1 MLRQLRN
8 KKRIE
13 IDFARSQ
20 SKSLILRKALLISGL
35 VLFLYAI
42 WQSFTVNQT
51 VTLLERELHTPV
63 QVVKPRLAVESEF
76 EKAMHQADTEIKVAW
91 PSIFASLE
99 KHYQASMTFSS
110 MYFDARARE
119 VSIAGNANSLHSVIE
134 FVEHL
139 KKEHVF
145 EKVDLLNHHQAKLD
159 SRTVHS
165 FEIHAK
171 WQ

>member
-13 IDFARSQ
+13 IDFVRSQ
-20 SKSLILRKALLISGL
+20 NKSFILRKALLISGL

-51 VTLLERELHTPV
+51 VTLLKRELHASV
-63 QVVKPRLAVESEF
+63 QVVKPQLAVASEF
-76 EKAMHQADTEIKVAW
+76 EKAMDQVDTEMNVAW
-91 PSIFASLE
+91 PVIFSSLE
-99 KHYQASMTFSS
+99 KHYQSSMTFGSA
-110 MYFDARARE
+110 YYDARTRE
-119 VSIAGNANSLHSVIE
+119 VSIAGNADSLHSVIE
-134 FVEHL
+134 FVEQI
-139 KKEHVF
+139 KKEHIF
-145 EKVDLLNHHQAKLD
+145 EKVDLLNHHQTKLD

-171 WQ
+171 W